1 MKKAL
6 TILFTTILV
15 IGILAGKVNA
25 SSASISTS
33 SKTVNVGNTVKI
45 TISFGEKV
53 KMAEFDLSYD
63 KSKFEF
69 ISSSKGAFGE
79 KFSFV
84 DSAAKADTGS
94 VTLTF
99 KAKAKGSANF
109 KIYNLKLAT
118 ETQRIANQPIGNASV
133 SVTANEKKVTTTK
146 KPTTSSS
153 NKTNTTT
160 TNKND
165 NQNTNTNTIQEVI
178 EPEKPTQPAPDKL
191 ITLYE
196 KGVTTIEEN
205 VYNIM
210 IKALPAAISDEVRL
224 EVNTIKMRNENYP
237 KINSILSDVE
247 GKKTY
252 FDIKLI
258 KDNEEVQPNG
268 YVTVYIPIPK
278 EYDNER
284 IEIYYVDEENETFE
298 PIEGTIQGEDYTF
311 TTNHFSTYV
320 LVEKPEPQVVEVSSD
335 VENSVEKN
343 VTQVVQ
349 AITNFFTNVKCLYI
363 LITVLVVIVLILL
376 IIKTRR
382 SKNN

>member
-6 TILFTTILV
+6 TILFTIVL
-15 IGILAGKVNA
+15 IMGILAGSVNA
-25 SSASISTS
+25 SSANISTS
-33 SKTVNVGNTVKI
+33 SKTVYVGSTVKI

-84 DSAAKADTGS
+84 DSAAKADTKS

-99 KAKAKGSANF
+99 KAKAKGSTNF
-109 KIYNLKLAT
+109 KVSNLKLAT
-118 ETQRIANQPIGNASV
+118 ETQRINNQPIGNASV
-133 SVTANEKKVTTTK
+133 SVTVNEKKGTTTK
-146 KPTTSSS
+146 KPTT
-153 NKTNTTT
+153 NKVDTP
-160 TNKND
+160 
-165 NQNTNTNTIQEVI
+165 TNTIQEVV
-178 EPEKPTQPAPDKL
+178 EPEKPAEPAPNKL

-205 VYNIM
+205 VYNVM
-210 IKALPAAISDEVRL
+210 IKALPVAISEDVRL
-224 EVNTIKMRNENYP
+224 EVNTIKPRNENYP
-237 KINSILSDVE
+237 KINDILSDVE

-258 KDNEEVQPNG
+258 KDNQEIQPNG

-278 EYDNER
+278 EYDSER
-284 IEIYYVDEENETFE
+284 IEIYYVDVENETHKL
-298 PIEGTIQGEDYTF
+298 IEGTIQGEDYTF

-320 LVEKPEPQVVEVSSD
+320 LVEKPEPQIVQVSTE
-335 VENSVEKN
+335 VENSLEKN
-343 VTQVVQ
+343 MAQIVQ
-349 AITNFFTNVKCLYI
+349 AIIDFFTNIKCLYFV
-363 LITVLVVIVLILL
+363 ITVLAIIIIALL
-376 IIKTRR
+376 IIKA
-382 SKNN
+382 KKAHD

>member
-6 TILFTTILV
+6 TILFTIVLIMV
-15 IGILAGKVNA
+15 ILAGNVNA

-33 SKTVNVGNTVKI
+33 SKTVNVGSTVKI

-69 ISSSKGAFGE
+69 ISSSKGAFCE

-84 DSAAKADTGS
+84 DSAAKADTTS

-99 KAKAKGSANF
+99 KAKAKGTTNF
-109 KIYNLKLAT
+109 KVSNLKLAT

-146 KPTTSSS
+146 KPTT
-153 NKTNTTT
+153 T

-165 NQNTNTNTIQEVI
+165 KTTTNTIQEVV
-178 EPEKPTQPAPDKL
+178 EPEKPLEPAPNKL

-210 IKALPAAISDEVRL
+210 VKALPVAISDDVRL
-224 EVNTIKMRNENYP
+224 EVSTIKTRNENYP
-237 KINSILSDVE
+237 KISNILNDVE
-247 GKKTY
+247 GNKTY

-258 KDNEEVQPNG
+258 KDNQEIQPNG

-278 EYDNER
+278 EYDSER
-284 IEIYYVDEENETFE
+284 IEIYYVDVENATYKLV
-298 PIEGTIQGEDYTF
+298 EGTIQGEDYTF

-320 LVEKPEPQVVEVSSD
+320 LVEKPEPQIVQVSTE
-335 VENSVEKN
+335 VENSVQEN
-343 VTQVVQ
+343 MAQIVQ
-349 AITNFFTNVKCLYI
+349 AIIDFFTNVKCLYI
-363 LITVLVVIVLILL
+363 IITLLVVIVVILL
-376 IIKTRR
+376 IIKTKK
-382 SKNN
+382 SKCN

>member
-6 TILFTTILV
+6 TILFTIVLI
-15 IGILAGKVNA
+15 IGILAGNVNA
-25 SSASISTS
+25 SSANISTS
-33 SKTVNVGNTVKI
+33 SKTVYVGSTVKI

-69 ISSSKGAFGE
+69 ISSSKGAFCE

-84 DSAAKADTGS
+84 DSAAKADTTS

-99 KAKAKGSANF
+99 KAKAKGSTNF
-109 KIYNLKLAT
+109 KVSNLKLAT
-118 ETQRIANQPIGNASV
+118 ETQRIANQPIGNGSV
-133 SVTANEKKVTTTK
+133 AVTINEKKVTPTK
-146 KPTTSSS
+146 KPTT
-153 NKTNTTT
+153 NKNDKTT
-160 TNKND
+160 TN
-165 NQNTNTNTIQEVI
+165 TIEEEV
-178 EPEKPTQPAPDKL
+178 ESEKPLEPAPNRL

-205 VYNIM
+205 VYNVM
-210 IKALPAAISDEVRL
+210 IKALPVAISEDVRL
-224 EVNTIKMRNENYP
+224 EVNTIKPRNENYP
-237 KINSILSDVE
+237 KINDILSDVE

-258 KDNEEVQPNG
+258 KDNQPIQPNG

-284 IEIYYVDEENETFE
+284 VEIYYVDAENAIYKL
-298 PIEGTIQGEDYTF
+298 IEGAIQGEDYTF

-320 LVEKPEPQVVEVSSD
+320 LVEKPEPQIAQVSTE
-335 VENSVEKN
+335 VENSLEKKMA
-343 VTQVVQ
+343 QVVQ
-349 AITNFFTNVKCLYI
+349 AIIDFFTNVKCLYFI
-363 LITVLVVIVLILL
+363 ITALVVIIVILL
-376 IIKTRR
+376 IIKA
-382 SKNN
+382 KKAKHD

>member
-6 TILFTTILV
+6 TILFTIVLI
-15 IGILAGKVNA
+15 IGILAGNVNA
-25 SSASISTS
+25 SSANISTS
-33 SKTVNVGNTVKI
+33 SKTVNVGSTVKI

-69 ISSSKGAFGE
+69 ISSSKGAFCE

-84 DSAAKADTGS
+84 DSEAKADTTS

-99 KAKAKGSANF
+99 KAKAKGSTNF
-109 KIYNLKLAT
+109 KVSNLKLAT

-146 KPTTSSS
+146 KPTTTS
-153 NKTNTTT
+153 NKTTT

-165 NQNTNTNTIQEVI
+165 KTTTNTIQEVAEP
-178 EPEKPTQPAPDKL
+178 EPEKPLEPAPNKL

-205 VYNIM
+205 VYNVM
-210 IKALPAAISDEVRL
+210 IKALPVAISDDVRL
-224 EVNTIKMRNENYP
+224 EVTAIRPRNENYP
-237 KINSILSDVE
+237 KISNILSDIE
-247 GKKTY
+247 GEKTY
-252 FDIKLI
+252 FDIKLV
-258 KDNEEVQPNG
+258 KGDELVQPNG

-278 EYDNER
+278 EYDSER
-284 IEIYYVDEENETFE
+284 LEIYHVDIENRTAKL
-298 PIEGTIQGEDYTF
+298 IEGTIQGEDYTF

-320 LVEKPEPQVVEVSSD
+320 LVEKPDPQIAQVSTE
-335 VENSVEKN
+335 VENSVQEN
-343 VTQVVQ
+343 MAQIVQ
-349 AITNFFTNVKCLYI
+349 AIIDFFTNVKCLYI
-363 LITVLVVIVLILL
+363 LITLLVIIVLILL
-376 IIKTRR
+376 IIKTKK
-382 SKNN
+382 SKGN

>member
-6 TILFTTILV
+6 TILFTIVLIMV
-15 IGILAGKVNA
+15 ILAGNVNA
-25 SSASISTS
+25 SSANISTS
-33 SKTVNVGNTVKI
+33 AKTVNVGSTVKI

-69 ISSSKGAFGE
+69 ISSSKGAFCE

-84 DSAAKADTGS
+84 DSAAKADTNS

-99 KAKAKGSANF
+99 KAKAKGTTNF
-109 KIYNLKLAT
+109 KVSNLKLAT

-146 KPTTSSS
+146 KPTT
-153 NKTNTTT
+153 T

-165 NQNTNTNTIQEVI
+165 KTTTNTVQEVAEP
-178 EPEKPTQPAPDKL
+178 EPEKPLEPAPNKL

-205 VYNIM
+205 VYNVM
-210 IKALPAAISDEVRL
+210 IKALPVAISDDVRL
-224 EVNTIKMRNENYP
+224 EVIAIRPRNENYP
-237 KINSILSDVE
+237 KISNILSDIE
-247 GKKTY
+247 GEKTY
-252 FDIKLI
+252 FDIKLVKGDEQI
-258 KDNEEVQPNG
+258 QPNG

-278 EYDNER
+278 EYDSER
-284 IEIYYVDEENETFE
+284 LEIYYVDIENGTAKL
-298 PIEGTIQGEDYTF
+298 IEGTIQGEDYTF

-320 LVEKPEPQVVEVSSD
+320 LVEKPEPQIAQVSTE
-335 VENSVEKN
+335 VENSVQEN
-343 VTQVVQ
+343 MAQIVQ
-349 AITNFFTNVKCLYI
+349 AIIDFFTNVKCLYI
-363 LITVLVVIVLILL
+363 VITLLVVIVLILL
-376 IIKTRR
+376 IIKTKK
-382 SKNN
+382 SKCN

>member
-1 MKKAL
+1 MKRTL
-6 TILFTTILV
+6 TILFTIVLI
-15 IGILAGKVNA
+15 IGILAGNVNA

-33 SKTVNVGNTVKI
+33 SKTVNVGSTVKI

-99 KAKAKGSANF
+99 KAKAKGSTNF
-109 KIYNLKLAT
+109 KVSNLKIAT
-118 ETQRIANQPIGNASV
+118 ETQRINNQPIGNASV

-146 KPTTSSS
+146 KPTTTN
-153 NKTNTTT
+153 NKTTT

-165 NQNTNTNTIQEVI
+165 KTETNTIEEVVETEKPI
-178 EPEKPTQPAPDKL
+178 EPAPNRL

-196 KGVTTIEEN
+196 KGVKTIEEN

-210 IKALPAAISDEVRL
+210 VKALPVAISDDIRL
-224 EVNTIKMRNENYP
+224 EVSTIKTRNENYP
-237 KINSILSDVE
+237 KINDILSDVE

-258 KDNEEVQPNG
+258 KDNQAVQPNG

-278 EYDNER
+278 EYDSER
-284 IEIYYVDEENETFE
+284 IEIYYVDVENATYKL
-298 PIEGTIQGEDYTF
+298 IEGTIQGEDYTF

-320 LVEKPEPQVVEVSSD
+320 LVEKPEPQIVQVSTEVD
-335 VENSVEKN
+335 NSVEKN
-343 VTQVVQ
+343 MAQVVQ
-349 AITNFFTNVKCLYI
+349 AIIDFFTNVKCLYI
-363 LITVLVVIVLILL
+363 VITLLVVIVLILL
-376 IIKTRR
+376 IIKTRK
-382 SKNN
+382 SKGN

>member
-6 TILFTTILV
+6 TILFTIVLI
-15 IGILAGKVNA
+15 IGILTGSVNA
-25 SSASISTS
+25 SSARVSTS
-33 SKTVNVGNTVKI
+33 SKTVNVGSTVKI

-63 KSKFEF
+63 KAKFEF
-69 ISSSKGAFGE
+69 VSSSKGAFGE

-84 DSAAKADTGS
+84 DSSAKADTES

-99 KAKAKGSANF
+99 KAKAKGTSSF
-109 KIYNLKLAT
+109 KINNLKIAT

-133 SVTANEKKVTTTK
+133 SVTANEKKVTTNTK
-146 KPTTSSS
+146 KPTTNTS
-153 NKTNTTT
+153 NKTNTNATE
-160 TNKND
+160 
-165 NQNTNTNTIQEVI
+165 EVI
-178 EPEKPTQPAPDKL
+178 EPEKPIEPAPNKL

-210 IKALPAAISDEVRL
+210 VKALPVAISDDVKL
-224 EVNTIKMRNENYP
+224 EVNTIKTRNENYP
-237 KINSILSDVE
+237 KISKILSDIE

-258 KDNEEVQPNG
+258 KDNQEIQPNG

-284 IEIYYVDEENETFE
+284 IEIYYVDVENETFK
-298 PIEGTIQGEDYTF
+298 PIEGTIQGEDYAF

-320 LVEKPEPQVVEVSSD
+320 LIEKPEPQIVEASTEL
-335 VENSVEKN
+335 ENSLEKKIA
-343 VTQVVQ
+343 QIVQ
-349 AITNFFTNVKCLYI
+349 AIISFFTDIKCLYI
-363 LITVLVVIVLILL
+363 VITVLVVIVIILL
-376 IIKTRR
+376 IVKTKK
-382 SKNN
+382 SKCN

>member
-6 TILFTTILV
+6 TILFTIVLIMV
-15 IGILAGKVNA
+15 ILAGNVNA
-25 SSASISTS
+25 SSANISTS
-33 SKTVNVGNTVKI
+33 AKTVNVGSTVKI

-69 ISSSKGAFGE
+69 ISSSKGAFCE

-84 DSAAKADTGS
+84 DSAAKADTNS

-99 KAKAKGSANF
+99 KAKAKGTTNF
-109 KIYNLKLAT
+109 KVSNLKLAT

-146 KPTTSSS
+146 KPTT
-153 NKTNTTT
+153 T

-165 NQNTNTNTIQEVI
+165 KPETNTIEEVV
-178 EPEKPTQPAPDKL
+178 EPEKPLEPAPNRL

-210 IKALPAAISDEVRL
+210 VKALPVAISDDIRL
-224 EVNTIKMRNENYP
+224 EVSTIKTRNENYP
-237 KINSILSDVE
+237 KINDILSDVE

-252 FDIKLI
+252 FDIRLI
-258 KDNEEVQPNG
+258 KDDQVVQPNG

-278 EYDNER
+278 EYDSER
-284 IEIYYVDEENETFE
+284 IEIYYVDVENATYKL
-298 PIEGTIQGEDYTF
+298 IEGTIQGEDYTF

-320 LVEKPEPQVVEVSSD
+320 LVEKPEPQMTQVSAEVD
-335 VENSVEKN
+335 NSLEKN
-343 VTQVVQ
+343 MAQVVQ
-349 AITNFFTNVKCLYI
+349 AIIDFFTNVKCLYI
-363 LITVLVVIVLILL
+363 VITLLVVIVLILL
-376 IIKTRR
+376 IIKTKK
-382 SKNN
+382 SKCN

>member
-6 TILFTTILV
+6 TILFTTVLV

-33 SKTVNVGNTVKI
+33 AKTVNVGSNVKI

-99 KAKAKGSANF
+99 KAKAKGSTNF
-109 KIYNLKLAT
+109 KVSNLKIAT
-118 ETQRIANQPIGNASV
+118 ETQRINNQPIGNASV

-146 KPTTSSS
+146 KPTNTN
-153 NKTNTTT
+153 NKTTT

-165 NQNTNTNTIQEVI
+165 KTETNTIEEVV
-178 EPEKPTQPAPDKL
+178 EPEEVAQPAPNKL

-210 IKALPAAISDEVRL
+210 VKALPVAISDDIRL
-224 EVNTIKMRNENYP
+224 EVSTIKARNENYP
-237 KINSILSDVE
+237 KINDILSDVE

-258 KDNEEVQPNG
+258 KDNQAVQPNG

-278 EYDNER
+278 EYDSER
-284 IEIYYVDEENETFE
+284 IEIYYVDVENARYKL
-298 PIEGTIQGEDYTF
+298 IEGTIQGEDYTF

-320 LVEKPEPQVVEVSSD
+320 LVEKPEPQIVEVSSD
-335 VENSVEKN
+335 IENSVEKN
-343 VTQVVQ
+343 MAQVVQ
-349 AITNFFTNVKCLYI
+349 AVIDFFTNVKCLYI
-363 LITVLVVIVLILL
+363 VITVLVVIVLILL
-376 IIKTRR
+376 IIKTKK
-382 SKNN
+382 SKCN

>member
-1 MKKAL
+1 MKKAI
-6 TILFTTILV
+6 TILFTIVLI
-15 IGILAGKVNA
+15 IGILAGNVNA
-25 SSASISTS
+25 SSANISTS
-33 SKTVNVGNTVKI
+33 SKTVNVGSTVKI

-69 ISSSKGAFGE
+69 ISSSKGAFCE

-84 DSAAKADTGS
+84 DSEAKANTTS

-99 KAKAKGSANF
+99 KAKAKGSTSF
-109 KIYNLKLAT
+109 KVSNLKLAT

-146 KPTTSSS
+146 KPTTTS
-153 NKTNTTT
+153 NKTTT

-165 NQNTNTNTIQEVI
+165 KTTTNISEEPV
-178 EPEKPTQPAPDKL
+178 EPEKPAEPAPNKL

-210 IKALPAAISDEVRL
+210 IKALPVAISDDVRL
-224 EVNTIKMRNENYP
+224 EVSTIKTRNENYP
-237 KINSILSDVE
+237 KISNILNDVE
-247 GKKTY
+247 GNKTY
-252 FDIKLI
+252 FDIRLI
-258 KDNEEVQPNG
+258 KDNQEIQPNG

-278 EYDNER
+278 EYDSER
-284 IEIYYVDEENETFE
+284 VEIYYVDIENATYKL
-298 PIEGTIQGEDYTF
+298 IEGTIQGEDYTF

-320 LVEKPEPQVVEVSSD
+320 LVEKPEPQIAQVSTEVD
-335 VENSVEKN
+335 NSIEKN
-343 VTQVVQ
+343 MTQVVQ
-349 AITNFFTNVKCLYI
+349 AIIDFFTNVKCLYI
-363 LITVLVVIVLILL
+363 VITLLVVIVLILL
-376 IIKTRR
+376 IIKTKK
-382 SKNN
+382 SKCN

>member
-1 MKKAL
+1 MKRTL
-6 TILFTTILV
+6 TILFTIVLI
-15 IGILAGKVNA
+15 IGILAGNVNA

-33 SKTVNVGNTVKI
+33 SKTVNVGSTVKI

-99 KAKAKGSANF
+99 KAKAKGSTNF
-109 KIYNLKLAT
+109 KVSNLKIAT
-118 ETQRIANQPIGNASV
+118 ETQRINNQPIGNASV

-146 KPTTSSS
+146 KPTTTN
-153 NKTNTTT
+153 NKTTT

-165 NQNTNTNTIQEVI
+165 KTETNTIEEVVETEKPI
-178 EPEKPTQPAPDKL
+178 EPAPNRL

-196 KGVTTIEEN
+196 KGVKTIEEN

-210 IKALPAAISDEVRL
+210 VKALPVAISDDIRL
-224 EVNTIKMRNENYP
+224 EVSTIKTRNENYP
-237 KINSILSDVE
+237 KINDILSDVE

-258 KDNEEVQPNG
+258 KDNQAVQPNG

-278 EYDNER
+278 EYDSER
-284 IEIYYVDEENETFE
+284 IEIYYVDVENAAYKL
-298 PIEGTIQGEDYTF
+298 IEGTIQGEDYTF

-320 LVEKPEPQVVEVSSD
+320 LVEKPEPQIVQVSTEVD
-335 VENSVEKN
+335 NSVEKN
-343 VTQVVQ
+343 MAQVVQ
-349 AITNFFTNVKCLYI
+349 AIIDFFTNVKCLYI
-363 LITVLVVIVLILL
+363 VITILVVIVLILL
-376 IIKTRR
+376 IIKTRK
-382 SKNN
+382 SKGN

>member
-6 TILFTTILV
+6 IILFTTILIMGTLV
-15 IGILAGKVNA
+15 GNVNA

-33 SKTVNVGNTVKI
+33 SKTVNIGSTVKI

-69 ISSSKGAFGE
+69 VSSSKGAFGE

-84 DSAAKADTGS
+84 DSLAKADTEK

-99 KAKAKGSANF
+99 KAKAKGTTSF

-118 ETQRIANQPIGNASV
+118 ETERISNQPIGNSSV
-133 SVTANEKKVTTTK
+133 SVTVNEKKSTPTK
-146 KPTTSSS
+146 KPTS
-153 NKTNTTT
+153 NTTS
-160 TNKND
+160 KND
-165 NQNTNTNTIQEVI
+165 KTNTNTNIIEEVVEQE
-178 EPEKPTQPAPDKL
+178 EPAEPAPNRL

-196 KGVTTIEEN
+196 KGVITIEEN

-210 IKALPAAISDEVRL
+210 VKALPVAISEDTKL
-224 EVNTIKMRNENYP
+224 EVNVIKTRNEKYP
-237 KINSILSDVE
+237 EINNILSDVE

-252 FDIKLI
+252 FDIKLT
-258 KDNEEVQPNG
+258 KDNQEIQPNG

-284 IEIYYVDEENETFE
+284 IEIYYVDIENKIFRLVD
-298 PIEGTIQGEDYTF
+298 GTIQGEDYAF

-320 LVEKPEPQVVEVSSD
+320 LVEKPEPQIVQVSTEVEDSI
-335 VENSVEKN
+335 EEKME
-343 VTQVVQ
+343 QVVQ
-349 AITNFFTNVKCLYI
+349 AIINFFTNVKCLYI
-363 LITVLVVIVLILL
+363 VIIALIVIVVTLL
-376 IIKTRR
+376 IIKT
-382 SKNN
+382 KKAKHN